1 MKVLITLE
9 PNINKDNFESSRLC
23 KSIRGA
29 LELADISHTSS
40 DLENYDIA
48 HLISVEE
55 DALANEV
62 IEKGKPLVVSA
73 LMCENDPDAAYLDFK
88 YKDGVIENTLS
99 SKALKYLNKAS
110 RVLVPCESARLF
122 LKDNKVVTD
131 ITVLPPGVNLSTFDF
146 EKQEEKELF
155 YRYFRE
161 EKNKK
166 LVIAVGEYDSL
177 EGINAFIEAGKKC
190 PNAVFYFFGHASS
203 KIKMNNRIKKLIKK
217 APKNIKFNE
226 MVPNDIYRSALMNAS
241 VFMLP
246 GYKKAGFV
254 SLLEAM
260 AAKCQLI
267 VREQALFSN
276 LLVDGETAYI
286 AKFSETLAS
295 LTKDFLD
302 GKLRETTLKA
312 YEIAK
317 KASLTEIGE
326 RLHLIYQQEMNYK
339 KTIGGKL

>member
-155 YRYFRE
+155 
-161 EKNKK
+161 
-166 LVIAVGEYDSL
+166 
-177 EGINAFIEAGKKC
+177 
-190 PNAVFYFFGHASS
+190 
-203 KIKMNNRIKKLIKK
+203 
-217 APKNIKFNE
+217 
-226 MVPNDIYRSALMNAS
+226 
-241 VFMLP
+241 
-246 GYKKAGFV
+246 
-254 SLLEAM
+254 
-260 AAKCQLI
+260 
-267 VREQALFSN
+267 
-276 LLVDGETAYI
+276 
-286 AKFSETLAS
+286 
-295 LTKDFLD
+295 
-302 GKLRETTLKA
+302 
-312 YEIAK
+312 
-317 KASLTEIGE
+317 
-326 RLHLIYQQEMNYK
+326 
-339 KTIGGKL
+339 